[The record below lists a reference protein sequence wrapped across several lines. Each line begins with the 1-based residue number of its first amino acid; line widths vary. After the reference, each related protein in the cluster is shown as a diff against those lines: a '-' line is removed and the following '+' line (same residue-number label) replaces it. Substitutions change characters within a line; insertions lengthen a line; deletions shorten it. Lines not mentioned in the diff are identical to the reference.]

1 MNSINSEKTLKPS
14 KIFKLSL
21 LASMYL
27 CQAVPLGYVFGSLP
41 VILREQGVN
50 LKAVGAI
57 FALHLPWALKFFC
70 ASWVDRK
77 YIPALGRRKSWIFPL
92 QWIGSGLLVCV
103 SYFPPAESF
112 WTMYGLLL
120 LLSSVMATND
130 IAVDGYATDILEE
143 DERPWGN
150 SIQSAARF
158 AGLMLGGGA
167 MLYMNSHFGWQTLCL
182 FLATAVFA
190 FSLPVFLHREIDP
203 LITESADRSGCR
215 EGVWSFLKRKEV
227 VSVLPILIA
236 PTAFAFTTVQ
246 MRTPLL
252 VDMGFDS
259 RSVGAILMH
268 YAYPAGLAGTFL
280 SGWFLH
286 RVGGQV
292 FLRVFCSVVIL
303 LAGYTVFV
311 AHSGVIPY
319 WQATLLLSID
329 NVLIGAVMV
338 WSFTLMMKVS
348 AGPNAGTGF
357 AVLSSL
363 FIIVPMVASPVFG
376 HIGDILGVEWLYILL
391 GLLCFAGFAVAE
403 LAGRFENKVELSRAV
418 ADVAEL

>member
-1 MNSINSEKTLKPS
+1 MNSAETGRNKEPS
-14 KIFKLSL
+14 KLFKLSL

-27 CQAVPLGYVFGSLP
+27 CQAIPLGYVFGSLP

-50 LKAVGAI
+50 LKAVGAV
-57 FALHLPWALKFFC
+57 FALHLPWALKFLC

-92 QWIGSGLLVCV
+92 QWIGAALLVLV
-103 SYFPPAESF
+103 SYYPPGENFTA
-112 WTMYGLLL
+112 MYVLLL
-120 LLSSVMATND
+120 MLSWVMATND

-143 DERPWGN
+143 NERPWGN

-158 AGLMLGGGA
+158 AGLMLGGGV
-167 MLYMNSHFGWQTLCL
+167 MLYMNSTFGWQPLCL
-182 FLATAVFA
+182 FLAAAVFS
-190 FSLPVFLHREIDP
+190 FSLPVLFHREIDP
-203 LITESADRSGCR
+203 LITKSEGRGTHG
-215 EGVWSFLKRKEV
+215 EGVWAFLKRKEV
-227 VSVLPILIA
+227 VKVLPILIA
-236 PTAFAFTTVQ
+236 PTAFAFTSVQ

-259 RSVGAILMH
+259 RSVGAVLMH

-286 RVGGQV
+286 RVGGQA
-292 FLRVFCSVVIL
+292 FLRVFCSTVIL

-311 AHSGVIPY
+311 ARTGVIPY
-319 WQATLLLSID
+319 WQAALLLSID
-329 NVLIGAVMV
+329 NILIGAVMV

-363 FIIVPMVASPVFG
+363 FIIVPMAGSPLFG
-376 HIGDILGVEWLYILL
+376 HVGDVLGMEGLYILL
-391 GLLCFAGFAVAE
+391 GLLCFAGFMVAE
-403 LAGRFENKVELSRAV
+403 LAGRFEGKAKLSRTV
-418 ADVAEL
+418 ADAAEL